1 MSANRRGGD
10 DDDCNTPIDH
20 PLDPGERD
28 KMIRQIH
35 KALVGDPLSPDR
47 DKRGIIAI
55 FRDLHLDYYGD
66 ADHDILGTKVMTQKL
81 WDMKLK
87 FAGIVIALTGVI
99 SIGAWLIEN
108 LILGKH

>member
-1 MSANRRGGD
+1 MSPKHD
-10 DDDCNTPIDH
+10 DDSTPIEH

-35 KALVGDPLSPDR
+35 RALVGDPLSTDR

-55 FRDLHLDYYGD
+55 FGDMHLDYYGD
-66 ADHDILGTKVMTQKL
+66 QDRGVLGTKTMTQRL

-87 FAGIVIALTGVI
+87 FAGMVLAGSGFVALA
-99 SIGAWLIEN
+99 AWLLEN